1 MVEMSSTTNGD
12 AVMEILKLLKMLR
25 KNIETTVDE
34 ETAQEND
41 RIASWNKELATMTTQ
56 RNRAVS
62 RKGVLETNIDNYHT
76 II

>member
-1 MVEMSSTTNGD
+1 MSSTTNGD

-34 ETAQEND
+34 EMAQEND
-41 RIASWNKELATMTTQ
+41 RIASWKKELATMTTQ

>member
-1 MVEMSSTTNGD
+1 
-12 AVMEILKLLKMLR
+12 MLR
-25 KNIETTVDE
+25 SNIEKSVEE

-41 RIASWNKELATMTTQ
+41 RIAAWNSELATMQSQ
-56 RNRAVS
+56 RNRAVN